1 MDFSEVREKMD
12 SEEGIKLLS
21 KLNNLSIDIK
31 DLEQSLNELR
41 CLHFVRSQE
50 YKQFLGYPLTD
61 KEFDELEQARKD
73 LEEFQK

>member
-12 SEEGIKLLS
+12 SEEGKRLLS
-21 KLNNLSIDIK
+21 KLNNLSIDVK
-31 DLEQSLNELR
+31 DLEQSLSELR
-41 CLHFVRSQE
+41 CLYFIRSQE